1 MIELP
6 AAAAVGFPL
15 GGQIIIRRATL
26 NSNKPWKKNSRI
38 FINSGGTDHNQA
50 YILKFKQTMEKKTCK
65 NRRVFIYSTQKTCK
79 NCNSAQGHLFQS

>member
-1 MIELP
+1 MREIP
-6 AAAAVGFPL
+6 AVAGGGVPL

-50 YILKFKQTMEKKTCK
+50 YILKFKQTMEK
-65 NRRVFIYSTQKTCK
+65 NLQKPT
-79 NCNSAQGHLFQS
+79 SLHLFDSENMQKL